1 MAKKDFS
8 AINTDRV
15 YNTIA
20 QATAEEPE
28 TPDTQEAQETQ
39 GNRRKYKAR
48 KEYTEQE
55 AAEYLMDGS
64 TSGRKGVKMPRINM
78 AFYPDVYEYIQTM
91 SRVRG
96 ESLTAF
102 INLAIRQHMRD
113 HGELYKK
120 AIEFRNSLD
129 NL

>member
-28 TPDTQEAQETQ
+28 ALNAQEEQ
-39 GNRRKYKAR
+39 EEVRKR
-48 KEYTEQE
+48 KDRKTYTEQE
-55 AAEYLMDGS
+55 AAEYLKDGN
-64 TSGRKGVKMPRINM
+64 TAGRKGVKLQRINM
-78 AFYPDVYEYIQTM
+78 AFYPDVYEYIQIM

-102 INLAIRQHMRD
+102 INLAIRQHMEE
-113 HGELYKK
+113 HSELYKK
-120 AIEFRNSLD
+120 AIEFRNSL
-129 NL
+129 